1 MNPLYQS
8 YQENQNRNSGGL
20 QKTASEMIAFL
31 TSRMMTPEQMVRRLL
46 QNREMSQAQFEQY
59 SKLAD
64 QYLGK
69 NR

>member
-8 YQENQNRNSGGL
+8 YQENQNRNNGGL
-20 QKTASEMIAFL
+20 PKTAPELIAFL
-31 TSRMMTPEQMVRRLL
+31 ASKMTTPEQMVRKML
-46 QNREMSQAQFEQY
+46 QNGEMSQAQFEQY

-64 QYLGK
+64 QFTGK

>member
-8 YQENQNRNSGGL
+8 YQENQNRNNGGL
-20 QKTASEMIAFL
+20 PKTAPELIAFL
-31 TSRMMTPEQMVRRLL
+31 ASKMTTPEQMVRKML
-46 QNREMSQAQFEQY
+46 QNGEMSQAQFEQY
-59 SKLAD
+59 SRLAD